1 MQQSE
6 SWRWQFVVDE
16 ISGKTGRVI
25 GDVPSRHDRTR
36 RVLLVEFAEGSKATL
51 LPERVQNA
59 NREEIW
65 RFVRDTEPHARQFD
79 MSNLDLLRGELAS
92 VL

>member
-25 GDVPSRHDRTR
+25 GDVPSRHDRTQ
-36 RVLLVEFAEGSKATL
+36 RVLLVEFAEGSRATFF
-51 LPERVQNA
+51 PERVQNA
-59 NREEIW
+59 NKEEIW
-65 RFVRDTEPHARQFD
+65 SFVSDTEPHAPQFD
-79 MSNLDLLRGELAS
+79 MSDFDLRRRLIEVA
-92 VL
+92 